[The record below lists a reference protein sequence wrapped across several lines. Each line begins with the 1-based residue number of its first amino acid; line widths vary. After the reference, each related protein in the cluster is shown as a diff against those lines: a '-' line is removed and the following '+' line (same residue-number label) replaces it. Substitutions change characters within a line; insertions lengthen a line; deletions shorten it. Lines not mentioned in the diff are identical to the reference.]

1 MFRFFAL
8 MFRFLSSFTD
18 NKAIYIDAKMQC
30 LKTGRKT
37 QSFEYLQ
44 SRSNQQRKEKLAKIK
59 MSL

>member
-1 MFRFFAL
+1 

-18 NKAIYIDAKMQC
+18 NKAIDIDAKMQY
-30 LKTGRKT
+30 LKTRRKN

>member
-18 NKAIYIDAKMQC
+18 NKAIYIDAKMQY
-30 LKTGRKT
+30 LKTRRKN